1 MKRRGFTL
9 IELLV
14 VIAIIAILIAL
25 LVPSVQK
32 VREAAARTQCI
43 NNLKQIGLAMH
54 SHLDANK
61 GFATTIHTAGPYQ
74 PRSSLVALLPFLD
87 QEPLYESW
95 SQNFTWNS
103 PYNQSF
109 IDHPMPVF
117 ECPSQ
122 PNYLQPI
129 PANTSTE
136 NCAYQSYR
144 TDYSAPSSGADTS
157 ALGVPSLADSSG
169 LLHINNATGL
179 VNIAWCTDGL
189 SNTVAYAEDAG
200 RPTAWAI
207 GNIQVT
213 GTTYTGGGWANP
225 DQDYEVG
232 NNTPPAPNSSCIG
245 INCTNNNEIFAFHPG
260 GANLLFGDGTVHF
273 FSQNVSNVVLSAVL
287 TARGGEE
294 VGFVP

>member
-32 VREAAARTQCI
+32 VRAAAARTQCI

-54 SHLDANK
+54 NHLDANK
-61 GFATTIHTAGPYQ
+61 GFPTSITTAGTYQ
-74 PRSSLVALLPFLD
+74 LRSSLLPLLPFLD
-87 QEPLYESW
+87 QEPLFLTWNSG
-95 SQNFTWNS
+95 FAWNS

-109 IDHPMPVF
+109 INHPMAVF
-117 ECPSQ
+117 ECPSE

-144 TDYSAPSSGADTS
+144 TDYSPPSDGSDTS
-157 ALGVPSLADSSG
+157 ALGVPSLVDSTG
-169 LLHINNATGL
+169 LLQPNNATGL
-179 VNIAWCTDGL
+179 VSAAWCTDGL

-200 RPTAWAI
+200 RPTAWAV
-207 GNIQVT
+207 GNILVT
-213 GTTYTGGGWANP
+213 GTTYSGAGWANP
-225 DQDYEVG
+225 DMDFEVG
-232 NNTPPAPNSSCIG
+232 NNTPPAPNSSCVG

-260 GANLLFGDGTVHF
+260 GANLLFGDGSVHF
-273 FSQNVSNVVLSAVL
+273 FAHNVSNEVLSAVV

-294 VGFVP
+294 VGFDP